1 MQLIIAEKPDQAR
14 TLASVFKNKKA
25 QGYIEILPNEI
36 FPDGAFMTWAI
47 GHLCEL
53 VPPEKYNP
61 EWKKWSLATLPMI
74 PSQFQYQVSKD
85 KAKQFSVIKK
95 FINDPRIT
103 EIIHAGDAGR
113 EGELII
119 RNILR
124 LTKAK
129 QPMKRLWISSL
140 TPKAIK
146 EGFRNLRDETET
158 KNLYFEAYTRAC
170 SDWIVGMNASRLY
183 SILLKEKGFSDV
195 FSVGRVQT
203 PTLALIVKRELEIEQ
218 FVSEPFWEVIGEF
231 FINGKKYKGK
241 WEVDGDSRIKTADMA
256 AKIAQFCNGKP
267 AEITDVKREKKE
279 YHPPMLYNL
288 SALQA
293 ETNRL
298 YKFPPKKTL
307 DILQGLYQK
316 GIVSYPR
323 SDSRYVTPGEADMFP
338 DILHKISRIEKY
350 AEFFP
355 LPISSI
361 RNNKRYVNAKKVT
374 DHYAIIPTEQVK
386 DPEKLSADEQ
396 KIYDLIIKSLLAAHY
411 EKSVYEYTTVTT
423 LVDGR
428 ATFLSKGKVQ
438 LAEGWRKV
446 IPANEKDGE
455 PELPLLEKGKTGI
468 VKKVNVKESKT
479 QPPKRYTEG
488 QLITLMKTAGKHIE
502 DKELEKVL
510 DETEGLGT
518 EATRAGIITML
529 KSRKYI
535 EIKKNLVYATA
546 KAKILIHAIGKE
558 LLASP
563 EMTAKWEQ
571 RLKEIAEGKANAKQ
585 FIDMTNKM
593 ITHLVTETTKQAV
606 EWSFDREVTENF
618 VPRQF
623 KKSAPR
629 KLGNCKF
636 CDGNVIDKGTFYGC
650 SNYQKT
656 GCSFTISKKI
666 LGKTITQAQL
676 KKLLTDG
683 VTDQIQGFKSKDK
696 EFNAKLAWDEQEKK
710 IKFVF
715 G

>member
-61 EWKKWSLATLPMI
+61 EWKKWTLATLPMI

-241 WEVDGDSRIKTADMA
+241 WEVDGDSRIKKADMA

-361 RNNKRYVNAKKVT
+361 RNNKRYVNEKKVT

-411 EKSVYEYTTVTT
+411 EKSVYENTTVTT
-423 LVDGR
+423 LVGGR

-455 PELPLLEKGKTGI
+455 PELPLLEKGETGI

>member
-61 EWKKWSLATLPMI
+61 EWKKWTLATLPMI

-95 FINDPRIT
+95 FITDPRIT

-241 WEVDGDSRIKTADMA
+241 WEVDGDSRIKKADVA

-361 RNNKRYVNAKKVT
+361 RNNKRYVNEKKVT

-423 LVDGR
+423 LVGGR

-455 PELPLLEKGKTGI
+455 PELPLLEKGETGI

>member
-124 LTKAK
+124 LTKSK

-361 RNNKRYVNAKKVT
+361 RNNKRYVNEKKVT

-423 LVDGR
+423 LVGGR

-455 PELPLLEKGKTGI
+455 PELPLLEKGETGI

-585 FIDMTNKM
+585 FIDMTKKM
-593 ITHLVTETTKQAV
+593 ITHLVMETTKQAV
-606 EWSFDREVTENF
+606 EWSFDREVTEDF

-656 GCSFTISKKI
+656 GCTFTISKKI

>member
-14 TLASVFKNKKA
+14 TLASVFNNKKA

-61 EWKKWSLATLPMI
+61 AWKKWSLATLPMI

-146 EGFRNLRDETET
+146 EGFRNLRDEIET

-218 FVSEPFWEVIGEF
+218 FVSEPFWEVFGEF

-267 AEITDVKREKKE
+267 AEISDVKREKKE
-279 YHPPMLYNL
+279 YQPPMLYNL

-293 ETNRL
+293 EANRL

-307 DILQGLYQK
+307 DILQALYQK

-338 DILHKISRIEKY
+338 DILHKISLIEKY

-361 RNNKRYVNAKKVT
+361 RNNKRYVNEKKVT

-455 PELPLLEKGKTGI
+455 PELPLLEKGETGI

-585 FIDMTNKM
+585 FIDITNKM

-606 EWSFDREVTENF
+606 EWNFDHEVIENF
-618 VPRQF
+618 VPREF
-623 KKSAPR
+623 KKSTPR

-636 CDGNVIDKGTFYGC
+636 CDGKVIDKGTFYGC
-650 SNYQKT
+650 SNYQKN
-656 GCSFTISKKI
+656 GCTFTISKKI

>member
-61 EWKKWSLATLPMI
+61 EWKKWTLATLPMI

-241 WEVDGDSRIKTADMA
+241 WEVDGDSRIKKADVA

-361 RNNKRYVNAKKVT
+361 RNNKRYVNEKKVT
-374 DHYAIIPTEQVK
+374 DHYAIIPTEQVM

-423 LVDGR
+423 LVGGR

-455 PELPLLEKGKTGI
+455 PELPLLEKGETGI

>member
-14 TLASVFKNKKA
+14 TLASIFKNKKA

-53 VPPEKYNP
+53 IPPEKYNP
-61 EWKKWSLATLPMI
+61 AWKKWSLSTLPMI

-95 FINDPRIT
+95 FINDPKIT

-124 LTKAK
+124 LAKAK

-140 TPKAIK
+140 TPKSIK

-158 KNLYFEAYTRAC
+158 RNLYFEAYTRAC

-203 PTLALIVKRELEIEQ
+203 PTLALIVKREREIEQ

-241 WEVDGDSRIKTADMA
+241 WEADGDSRIKTADMA
-256 AKIAQFCNGKP
+256 VNIAQFCNGKP
-267 AEITDVKREKKE
+267 AEISKVKREKKE
-279 YHPPMLYNL
+279 YQPPMLYNL

-293 ETNRL
+293 EANRL
-298 YKFPPKKTL
+298 FKFPPKKTL
-307 DILQGLYQK
+307 DILQNLYQR

-323 SDSRYVTPGEADMFP
+323 SDSRYVTPGEVDTFF
-338 DILHKISRIEKY
+338 DVLDKISRLEKY
-350 AEFFP
+350 TDFFP

-361 RNNKRYVNAKKVT
+361 RNNKRYVNEKKVT
-374 DHYAIIPTEQVK
+374 DHYAIIPTEQVI

-428 ATFLSKGKVQ
+428 ATFLSRGKVQ
-438 LAEGWRKV
+438 LVEGWRKV
-446 IPANEKDGE
+446 IPANEKNGE
-455 PELPLLEKGKTGI
+455 PELPILEKGETGT

-488 QLITLMKTAGKHIE
+488 QLITLMKTAGKHVD

-585 FIDMTNKM
+585 FIDITNKM

-606 EWSFDREVTENF
+606 EWNFDHEVIENF
-618 VPRQF
+618 VPREF
-623 KKSAPR
+623 KKSTPR

-636 CDGNVIDKGTFYGC
+636 CDGKVIDKGTFYGC
-650 SNYQKT
+650 SNYQKN
-656 GCSFTISKKI
+656 GCTFTISKKI
-666 LGKTITQAQL
+666 LGKTITHAQL

-696 EFNAKLAWDEQEKK
+696 EFNAKLSWDEQEKK
-710 IKFVF
+710 IKFIF

>member
-241 WEVDGDSRIKTADMA
+241 WEVDGDSRIKKADMA

-361 RNNKRYVNAKKVT
+361 RNNKRYVNEKKVT

-455 PELPLLEKGKTGI
+455 PELPLLEKGETGI

>member
-61 EWKKWSLATLPMI
+61 EWKKWTLATLPMI

-241 WEVDGDSRIKTADMA
+241 WEVDGDSRIKKADMA

-361 RNNKRYVNAKKVT
+361 RNNKRYVNEKKVT

-423 LVDGR
+423 LVGGR

-455 PELPLLEKGKTGI
+455 PELPLLEKGETGI

-585 FIDMTNKM
+585 FINMTNKM

>member
-61 EWKKWSLATLPMI
+61 EWKKWSLAILPMI
-74 PSQFQYQVSKD
+74 PSQFHYQVSKD

-241 WEVDGDSRIKTADMA
+241 WEVDGDSRIKKADMA

-361 RNNKRYVNAKKVT
+361 RNNKRYVNEKKVT

-423 LVDGR
+423 LVGGR

-455 PELPLLEKGKTGI
+455 PELPLLEKGETGI

>member
-61 EWKKWSLATLPMI
+61 EWKKWTLATLPMI

-241 WEVDGDSRIKTADMA
+241 WEVDGDSRIKKADMA

-361 RNNKRYVNAKKVT
+361 RNNKRYVNEKKVT

-423 LVDGR
+423 LVGGR

-455 PELPLLEKGKTGI
+455 PELPLLEKGETDI
-468 VKKVNVKESKT
+468 VKKINVKESKT

>member
-61 EWKKWSLATLPMI
+61 EWKKWTLATLPMI

-95 FINDPRIT
+95 FINDSRIT

-241 WEVDGDSRIKTADMA
+241 WEVDGDSRIKKADMA

-355 LPISSI
+355 LPILSI
-361 RNNKRYVNAKKVT
+361 RNNKRYVNEKKVT

-423 LVDGR
+423 LVGGR

-455 PELPLLEKGKTGI
+455 PELPLLEKGETGI

>member
-124 LTKAK
+124 LTKSK

-241 WEVDGDSRIKTADMA
+241 WEVDGDSRIKKADMA

-361 RNNKRYVNAKKVT
+361 RNNKRYVNEKKVT

-423 LVDGR
+423 LVGGR

-455 PELPLLEKGKTGI
+455 PELPLLEKGETGI